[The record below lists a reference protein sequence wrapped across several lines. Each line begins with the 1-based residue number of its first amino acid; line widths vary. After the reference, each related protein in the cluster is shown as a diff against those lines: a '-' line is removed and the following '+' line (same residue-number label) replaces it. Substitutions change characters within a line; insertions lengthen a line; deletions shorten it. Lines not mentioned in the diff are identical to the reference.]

1 MIRALVTRI
10 FEDGKLYCEFAGLS
24 TDTDTRAT
32 TGLVTGSRFQEVD
45 TGDLYLFDEEG
56 GTWYKC
62 PPDPED
68 PESDPA

>member
-24 TDTDTRAT
+24 TDTKVT
-32 TGLVTGSRFQEVD
+32 TGFVTGSRFQEVD
-45 TGDLYLFDEEG
+45 TGDLYLFDEDG
-56 GTWYKC
+56 GEWDKC

-68 PESDPA
+68 AG